1 METSPIQILL
11 DGLIETKARTL
22 TYFDLPESQLYY
34 DYGPGKWCI
43 KEILH
48 HLADAETV
56 LYERLRRPMAEH
68 QPVMWGFAQDEWCK
82 QLQYRE
88 MPLDLDKQIYT
99 AVRNAIISMASRYY
113 ESHGHLPF
121 IHTRM
126 GLRTLKEEYE
136 KVVWHNENHLKQ
148 IELALEI
155 ANSSNK

>member
-1 METSPIQILL
+1 MEKSPTQILL
-11 DGLIETKARTL
+11 DGLAETKARTL
-22 TYFDLPESQLYY
+22 TYFDLPESKLYY

-82 QLQYRE
+82 QLQYRDT
-88 MPLDLDKQIYT
+88 PLELNKQIYM

-126 GLRTLKEEYE
+126 GLRTLKDEYE
-136 KVVWHNENHLKQ
+136 KVVWHNENHLRQ
-148 IELALEI
+148 IELALEM
-155 ANSSNK
+155 AGEKG